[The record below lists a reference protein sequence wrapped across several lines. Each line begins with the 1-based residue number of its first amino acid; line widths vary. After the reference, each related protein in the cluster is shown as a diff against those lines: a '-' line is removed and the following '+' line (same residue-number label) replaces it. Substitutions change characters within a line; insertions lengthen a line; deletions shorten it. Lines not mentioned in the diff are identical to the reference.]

1 MSAQSGCSQQFSQ
14 PVLGPKAHRFRRVSR
29 RLSGLVLLACLPLS
43 GCSLIF
49 VKPAKVNDAP
59 NPSCTT
65 SRVAPGFDTFFAL
78 SNTASLVYYA
88 GKPSGSER
96 DLAMALSA
104 MWAGVYAGSAIYGYR
119 STGECI
125 ENRKERGWND
135 FGPSEPS
142 DDLDPDEQR
151 IQRKKTKPPVRLQP
165 EQGVMRSN

>member
-1 MSAQSGCSQQFSQ
+1 VSG
-14 PVLGPKAHRFRRVSR
+14 RFFA
-29 RLSGLVLLACLPLS
+29 LVLLACVPLS

-49 VKPAKVNDAP
+49 VKPAKVDGVP
-59 NPSCTT
+59 NSSCST

-78 SNTASLVYYA
+78 TNTASLVYYG
-88 GKPSGSER
+88 GKASGSER

-104 MWAGVYAGSAIYGYR
+104 MWAGVYAGSAIYGFR

-125 ENRKERGWND
+125 ENKKARGWNE
-135 FGPSEPS
+135 FGPPDPS
-142 DDLDPDEQR
+142 DELDPDEQR